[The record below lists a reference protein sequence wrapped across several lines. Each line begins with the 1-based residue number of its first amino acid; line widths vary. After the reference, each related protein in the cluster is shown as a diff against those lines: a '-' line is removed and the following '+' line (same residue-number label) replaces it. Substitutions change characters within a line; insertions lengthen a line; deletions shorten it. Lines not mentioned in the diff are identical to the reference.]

1 MADLVLDRIRI
12 LKTGLFGVE
21 RYLDMSDPSNVAY
34 FERLAELGTHLTLRR
49 VKNHPEDPFRI
60 EVFGPE
66 GRFLGR
72 VTAAKN
78 ETAAR
83 LMDAGLPLA
92 AIVNESLPVHDSDL
106 SQALRTG
113 WTRRTRAGTR
123 SPGSAAA
130 TRTAICRTASI
141 CWGNEGPMEIN
152 LSTMN

>member
-1 MADLVLDRIRI
+1 
-12 LKTGLFGVE
+12 
-21 RYLDMSDPSNVAY
+21 MSDLANVAY
-34 FERLAELGTHLTLRR
+34 FEHLAEPGTHLTLRR

-106 SQALRTG
+106 SQGLADPADQG
-113 WTRRTRAGTR
+113 WNQITRLSGRYTNCNL
-123 SPGSAAA
+123 PY
-130 TRTAICRTASI
+130 SI
-141 CWGNEGPMEIN
+141 YLLGK
-152 LSTMN
+152 

>member
-21 RYLDMSDPSNVAY
+21 RYLDMSDPANVAY
-34 FERLAELGTHLTLRR
+34 FEHLAEPGTHLTLRR
-49 VKNHPEDPFRI
+49 VKNHPEDPFHI

-83 LMDAGLPLA
+83 LMDAGFPLA

-106 SQALRTG
+106 SQGLADRPDPADQG
-113 WTRRTRAGTR
+113 WNQITRLSSRYTNCNL
-123 SPGSAAA
+123 PY
-130 TRTAICRTASI
+130 SI
-141 CWGNEGPMEIN
+141 YLLGK
-152 LSTMN
+152 

>member
-1 MADLVLDRIRI
+1 
-12 LKTGLFGVE
+12 
-21 RYLDMSDPSNVAY
+21 MSDLANVAY
-34 FERLAELGTHLTLRR
+34 FEHLAEPGTHLTLRR

-106 SQALRTG
+106 YQG
-113 WTRRTRAGTR
+113 WNQITRLSGRYTNCNL
-123 SPGSAAA
+123 PY
-130 TRTAICRTASI
+130 SI
-141 CWGNEGPMEIN
+141 YLLGK
-152 LSTMN
+152 

>member
-21 RYLDMSDPSNVAY
+21 RYLDMSDPANVAY
-34 FERLAELGTHLTLRR
+34 FERLAEPGTHLTLRR

-66 GRFLGR
+66 GWFLGR

-92 AIVNESLPVHDSDL
+92 PSSTRACRSTTATFPR
-106 SQALRTG
+106 ALRTG
-113 WTRRTRAGTR
+113 RTRRTRAGTR

>member
-21 RYLDMSDPSNVAY
+21 RYLDMSDPANVAY
-34 FERLAELGTHLTLRR
+34 FEHLAEPGTHLTLRR

-106 SQALRTG
+106 SQGLADRPDPADQG
-113 WTRRTRAGTR
+113 WNQITRLSGRYTNCNL
-123 SPGSAAA
+123 PY
-130 TRTAICRTASI
+130 SI
-141 CWGNEGPMEIN
+141 YLLGK
-152 LSTMN
+152 

>member
-1 MADLVLDRIRI
+1 MADLVLERIRI

-21 RYLDMSDPSNVAY
+21 RYLGMSDLANVAY
-34 FERLAELGTHLTLRR
+34 FEHLAEPGTHLTLRR

-106 SQALRTG
+106 SQGLADPADQG
-113 WTRRTRAGTR
+113 WNQITRLSGRYTNCNL
-123 SPGSAAA
+123 PY
-130 TRTAICRTASI
+130 SI
-141 CWGNEGPMEIN
+141 YLLGK
-152 LSTMN
+152 

>member
-21 RYLDMSDPSNVAY
+21 RYLDMSDPANVAY
-34 FERLAELGTHLTLRR
+34 FEHLAEPGTHLTLRR
-49 VKNHPEDPFRI
+49 VKNHPGDPFRI

-106 SQALRTG
+106 SQGLADRPDPADQG
-113 WTRRTRAGTR
+113 WNQITRLSSRYTNCNL
-123 SPGSAAA
+123 PY
-130 TRTAICRTASI
+130 SI
-141 CWGNEGPMEIN
+141 YLLGK
-152 LSTMN
+152 